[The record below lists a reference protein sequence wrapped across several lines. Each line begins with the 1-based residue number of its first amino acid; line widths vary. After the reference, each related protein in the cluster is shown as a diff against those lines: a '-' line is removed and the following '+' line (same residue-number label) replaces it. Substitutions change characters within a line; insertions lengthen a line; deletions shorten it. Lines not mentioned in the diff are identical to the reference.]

1 MSVSPQAQSVL
12 DRLEAGECVSATSGA
27 VTLGPLDEPTR
38 LLLRVLMAH
47 RRDLDQRKGGDQAE
61 ALRKFYASEKKAC
74 TPSETERDA
83 AAFGEAKEPDIGD
96 EATAPGELDE
106 SAGIATPPPRPVRSE
121 WRLWGVTC
129 QSIRGVAPAGEIL
142 SFPFEGQSTLIFG
155 PNGSGKSS
163 LLGAIV
169 WVLTGRVMLDTEE
182 HADSAPIYRVPSDTG
197 RGSKIC
203 DWPVVVTLPVEG
215 DPSSASATCM
225 AELELRSKDGQIL
238 WIRRTL
244 ADRIQTSIDHH
255 SWTAGAGLSEWGID
269 PLG

>member
-106 SAGIATPPPRPVRSE
+106 SAGIATPPPGRSD
-121 WRLWGVTC
+121 
-129 QSIRGVAPAGEIL
+129 
-142 SFPFEGQSTLIFG
+142 
-155 PNGSGKSS
+155 PNGAC
-163 LLGAIV
+163 GASRANPFAA
-169 WVLTGRVMLDTEE
+169 WPPLARSYRSRSRVN
-182 HADSAPIYRVPSDTG
+182 
-197 RGSKIC
+197 
-203 DWPVVVTLPVEG
+203 
-215 DPSSASATCM
+215 
-225 AELELRSKDGQIL
+225 
-238 WIRRTL
+238 
-244 ADRIQTSIDHH
+244 
-255 SWTAGAGLSEWGID
+255 
-269 PLG
+269 PL